1 LKLQYT
7 PERFPFGKVHICKG
21 QIQGKDSA
29 NPSKMNVNLKLRFH
43 LRAQFWEKITR
54 PSSAAVIIAGGNQRA
69 KQLDAMRTRL
79 SSIL

>member
-1 LKLQYT
+1 
-7 PERFPFGKVHICKG
+7 
-21 QIQGKDSA
+21 
-29 NPSKMNVNLKLRFH
+29 MNVNLKLRFH